1 MMSEPIEARLPDK
14 TSEHARIAAAIDAV
28 GHPGFSQAISGLCE
42 AASGYTSTFISAFFH
57 DHPPTELFDN
67 LSDHLADTS
76 IAPYLD
82 FAYLLDPFHDVFRN
96 GVSDQVMTLGEC
108 APDNFRASTYFR
120 RFYADTGLFDETTV
134 FVSFG
139 TDACI
144 VISLGSREADFRL
157 SADGLTSLKSLLP
170 IISALCRRHWPRLH
184 PSSITDQGRLGS
196 HLEKSFDRFGTSVL
210 SNREGEIARLVLK
223 GHSSKSV
230 ARLLGNSPETVK
242 VHRKRIYAKLD
253 IASQGELFSVF
264 LDALLHTPSNATE
277 DPLYYLNRSADVRR
291 PCISY

>member
-1 MMSEPIEARLPDK
+1 MMPNSANTPLPDQ
-14 TSEHARIAAAIDAV
+14 SREHARIADAIDAV
-28 GHPGFSQAISGLCE
+28 GQPEFSQAISCLCE
-42 AASGYTSTFISAFFH
+42 GASGYTSTFISAFFR

-67 LSDHLADTS
+67 LSGCLSDTS

-82 FAYLLDPFHDVFRN
+82 FAYLLDPFHTLFRQ
-96 GVSDQVMTLGEC
+96 GIGDQVTPLGEC
-108 APDNFRASTYFR
+108 APDDFRASTYFR
-120 RFYADTGLFDETTV
+120 RFYAGTGLFDETTV

-139 TDACI
+139 PDACI
-144 VISLGSREADFRL
+144 AISLGSREVGFQL
-157 SADGLTSLKSLLP
+157 SPAGLVALKSLLP
-170 IISALCRRHWPRLH
+170 VISALCRRHWPRLQ

-210 SNREGEIARLVLK
+210 STREGEIARLVLK

-253 IASQGELFSVF
+253 IASQGELFSIF

-277 DPLYYLNRSADVRR
+277 DPLVYLNRAS
-291 PCISY
+291 